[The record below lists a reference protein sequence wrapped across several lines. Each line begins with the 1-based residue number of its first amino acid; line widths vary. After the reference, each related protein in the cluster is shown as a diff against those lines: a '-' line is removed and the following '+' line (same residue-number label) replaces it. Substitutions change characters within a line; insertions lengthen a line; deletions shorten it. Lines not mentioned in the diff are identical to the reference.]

1 MQYKVIYIMGV
12 SGSGKTTIGW
22 QLSARTGYPFYDADN
37 FHTKENKDK
46 MKAGI
51 PLTDED
57 RWPWLENIHD
67 FVVEKIATHHIILV
81 CSALKQVYRNR
92 LSKAIEQ
99 NCRWIFLQ
107 GDYNTILDR
116 LKSRSGHYMPATLL
130 RSQFDALEVPVNAI
144 SVDIKLAPEII
155 IDTIISKINL
165 IPNA

>member
-1 MQYKVIYIMGV
+1 MQHIVIYIMGV
-12 SGSGKTTIGW
+12 SGSGKTTIGE

-57 RWPWLENIHD
+57 RWPWLENIHQ
-67 FVVEKIATHHIILV
+67 FVVEKITTVNIILV

-92 LSKAIEQ
+92 LSKSIEE

-116 LKSRSGHYMPATLL
+116 LKGRSGHYMPATLL
-130 RSQFDALEVPVNAI
+130 RSQFDALEVPANAI
-144 SVDIKLAPEII
+144 RVNIGLSPEII
-155 IDTIISKINL
+155 IDDIVSKIK
-165 IPNA
+165 

>member
-1 MQYKVIYIMGV
+1 MQHKVIYIMGV
-12 SGSGKTTIGW
+12 SGSGKTTIGE
-22 QLSARTGYPFYDADN
+22 QLSARTGYSFYDADN

-57 RWPWLENIHD
+57 RWPWLENIHQ
-67 FVVEKIATHHIILV
+67 FVVEKITTVNIILV

-92 LSKAIEQ
+92 LSKSIEE

-116 LKSRSGHYMPATLL
+116 LKGRSGHYMPATLL
-130 RSQFDALEVPVNAI
+130 RSQFDALEVPANAI
-144 SVDIKLAPEII
+144 RVNIGLSPEII
-155 IDTIISKINL
+155 IDDIVSKIK
-165 IPNA
+165 